1 MKTSHIGLVL
11 VSALLAGCAGCS
23 PKAPT
28 TATSSSATVCFR
40 SEYLAKLDQ
49 TLLSLETGYIYTNR
63 YDFQMSPAV
72 EVIPQP
78 VQDVPIFPSPFDVPH
93 RRDMSLIDDTNLK

>member
-28 TATSSSATVCFR
+28 TATSSSAAVYFR
-40 SEYLAKLDQ
+40 PEYLAKLDQ
-49 TLLSLETGYIYTNR
+49 ILLSLETGHIYTNR

-72 EVIPQP
+72 VVVPQP
-78 VQDVPIFPSPFDVPH
+78 VQVVPIFPSPFDVPH

>member
-1 MKTSHIGLVL
+1 MKASHIGLVL

-28 TATSSSATVCFR
+28 TAANSSVTVCFR

-49 TLLSLETGYIYTNR
+49 TLLSLETGHIYTNR

-72 EVIPQP
+72 EVVPQP
-78 VQDVPIFPSPFDVPH
+78 VRMFLFFRLRLTCHTVE
-93 RRDMSLIDDTNLK
+93 T